1 MIPHSQYCLQSF
13 GNKIAINNNADLDGA
28 FDVGS
33 PYVFLSSLEIR

>member
-1 MIPHSQYCLQSF
+1 MIPHSQFYLQNF
-13 GNKIAINNNADLDGA
+13 ENEIAKNIHTDLDGA